1 MSTGDSVKKTEDF
14 NADDRIKLKLL
25 DNSIYFL
32 TGEIDPYTIDDCI
45 KWIIYENLEPR
56 EKTLTIYINSPGGDP
71 YSAFALIDIMK
82 NSKYPIRTIGI
93 GAVMSAAFLI
103 FASGTNGE
111 RIATRN
117 ASFMSHQFSE
127 TITGKYHDLKA
138 TMRAGDTFNQR
149 MLNILKDATNLPLS
163 KIKSKLLPSSD
174 VYLTAEELL
183 DLGVADHIL

>member
-1 MSTGDSVKKTEDF
+1 MSTGDFVKKIEDF
-14 NADDRIKLKLL
+14 GADDRIKIKLL

-32 TGEIDPYTIDDCI
+32 TGEIDQYIIDDCI
-45 KWIIYENLEPR
+45 KWIVYENLDS
-56 EKTLTIYINSPGGDP
+56 KDKVLTIYINSQGGDP

-82 NSKYPIRTIGI
+82 NSKFPIRTIGI

-103 FASGTNGE
+103 FASGTKGE
-111 RIATRN
+111 RMATRN

-149 MLNILKDATNLPLS
+149 MLDILKDAANLPLS
-163 KIKSKLLPSSD
+163 KIKSKLLPTTD
-174 VYLTAEELL
+174 VYLTAEELVE
-183 DLGVADHIL
+183 LGVADHIL